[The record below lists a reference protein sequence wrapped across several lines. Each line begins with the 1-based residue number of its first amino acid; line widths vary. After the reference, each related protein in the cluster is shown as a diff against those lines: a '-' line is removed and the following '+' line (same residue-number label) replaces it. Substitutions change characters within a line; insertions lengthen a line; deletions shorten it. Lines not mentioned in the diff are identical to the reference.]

1 MAENLS
7 DKKIVDIAEKT
18 LSKYMLCDSCLGRLF
33 AKIQKGMTNRER
45 GEKIRTHLKRDSSTD
60 VNDCW
65 LCNGLIGEIPH
76 FTDLITDSLK
86 DYEFESFLIGSIVD
100 EEIQC
105 KEQDLNGFSESKYVE
120 PIKME
125 LNREMGKILEEKL
138 GKLVDFNKPDIMAI
152 VDTAYDDVKLQINS
166 IFIYGRYK
174 KYKRGL
180 PQTKWH
186 CRVCRGKGCRL
197 CNYSGKMYETSIEE
211 LISEQFLKETNGS
224 DESFHGC
231 GREDVDVRML
241 GNGRPFILEVKNPK
255 FRSLD
260 LLKLENIINTNK
272 KGIIELNNLRFAEKS
287 EIMRIKNAK
296 FRKTYQIVIKGKKT
310 LNKEKLKKAAQRLQ
324 SETIKQFTP
333 SRVAHRRA
341 NMIRA
346 RKIYKCT
353 IDSVEDNIA
362 TLTLESE
369 SGTYIKELISG
380 DEGKTKPNLSE
391 IIGIPCE
398 VAELDVV
405 NIKGE

>member
-1 MAENLS
+1 MAENLA
-7 DKKIVDIAEKT
+7 DKKIIDIAEKT
-18 LSKYMLCDSCLGRLF
+18 LSKYMLCDSCLGRIF
-33 AKIQKGMTNRER
+33 AKIQRGMTNRER
-45 GEKIRTHLKRDSSTD
+45 GERIRTHLKKDPSTD
-60 VNDCW
+60 VDDCW
-65 LCNGLIGEIPH
+65 LCMGLIGEIPH
-76 FTDLITDSLK
+76 FADLIVDSLK
-86 DYEFESFLIGSIVD
+86 DYEFENFLIGSKVD
-100 EEIQC
+100 EEIQA
-105 KEQDLNGFSESKYVE
+105 KEQELNEFSGSKYVE

-125 LNREMGKILEEKL
+125 LNREIGKILEERL
-138 GKLVDFNKPDIMAI
+138 GKLVDFDKPNIMVI
-152 VDTAYDDVKLQINS
+152 VDTAYDDVKLQIES

-186 CRVCRGKGCRL
+186 CRVCRGKGCKL

-211 LISEQFLKETNGS
+211 LISEQFLKETKGL

-255 FRSLD
+255 VRGLD
-260 LLKLENIINTNK
+260 LSTLENVINTNYK
-272 KGIIELNNLRFAEKS
+272 EIIEVSNLRFTEKN

-296 FRKTYQIVIKGKKT
+296 FRKTYRIVIKGKKT
-310 LNKEKLKKAAQRLQ
+310 LNKEKLKKVAQRLQ

-341 NMIRA
+341 NIVRA
-346 RKIYKCT
+346 KKIYKCT

-391 IIGIPCE
+391 IIGVPCE

-405 NIKGE
+405 DIKGE